1 MKFSGAPPFSAM
13 STPATMEFIAA
24 AAVAAADIRQVRR
37 GMRALLRQGGGVMLM
52 RLHSC
57 GAAIRMD
64 AEMTPHS
71 VALRVVSSHEEG
83 AAAVMQCGAALREEC
98 ARCQRAL
105 DRLEVAAPSPVQPP
119 AAPARLPQAA

>member
-1 MKFSGAPPFSAM
+1 MTVFGSSPFPSM

-37 GMRALLRQGGGVMLM
+37 GLRALLRQGGGVMLM
-52 RLHSC
+52 RLAGC

-83 AAAVMQCGAALREEC
+83 AAAVMQCGAALRQEC

-105 DRLEVAAPSPVQPP
+105 DRLEVAAPSPVQPS
-119 AAPARLPQAA
+119 AASARLPHAA